1 MTPTLAIEARGLT
14 KKFGTFVAVDGLDL
28 AVPPGEVFGLLG
40 SNGAGKSTAIRMLCG
55 LLKPSAGGASVVG
68 VDVVEDPEGVKR
80 RIGYMTQRFSLYE
93 DLTVRE
99 NLEFFGG
106 IYGLAGDRAAERHRW
121 AVKTANLEGK
131 EELITRSLP
140 GGWKQRLALA
150 CAILHGPPMVFLDEP
165 TGGVDPIS
173 RRRFWDLIDAL
184 SAQGVTVLV
193 TTHYLDE
200 AEHCHRIGLMHE
212 GRLVA
217 LGSVAELKR
226 VFLGRAMLE
235 VSAPRLMGAVE
246 ALEQEPYV
254 IEASVFGTRLHVVV
268 ADAEEGRRRIL
279 ERLGADGNVPATV
292 DRIVPSLEDVF
303 IHTVEQRSR

>member
-1 MTPTLAIEARGLT
+1 
-14 KKFGTFVAVDGLDL
+14 
-28 AVPPGEVFGLLG
+28 
-40 SNGAGKSTAIRMLCG
+40 
-55 LLKPSAGGASVVG
+55 
-68 VDVVEDPEGVKR
+68 
-80 RIGYMTQRFSLYE
+80 
-93 DLTVRE
+93 
-99 NLEFFGG
+99 
-106 IYGLAGDRAAERHRW
+106 
-121 AVKTANLEGK
+121 
-131 EELITRSLP
+131 
-140 GGWKQRLALA
+140 
-150 CAILHGPPMVFLDEP
+150 MVFLDEP